1 MYGRIAAAV
10 RLGFLR
16 PTMPHRALAAVGARS
31 LVTKAE
37 TGHYQPPVLSTHR
50 MPTTSKLEFVP
61 ANAFDGIPMYSIL
74 NKSGRLADGVE
85 EPQLDKDLLV
95 RMYSKMVQM
104 NIIDQ
109 IMYESQRQGRI
120 SFYMT
125 HYGEEG
131 VLMGSAAALDDKD
144 LVFVQYREYGVLL
157 WRNFSVNQT
166 MQQCYSTMHD
176 YGKGRQMPIHYGSTE
191 HHFVTV
197 SSTLATQMP
206 QAVGTAY
213 AYKLAQK
220 KQCVACYFGD
230 GAASEGDAHAS
241 FNFAGV
247 LGTPIIFICRNNG
260 YAISTPTHEQYSCDG
275 IAARGPSY
283 GLTTVRVDGQDV
295 LAMYTAVQEARR
307 FVMEQQKPVLIEA
320 MTYRWR
326 HHHTVTVPYRSHLH
340 AVAFGIAAQCIF
352 ICTTSSALRSDS
364 VCVHANKSEQA
375 EAPQKSIYAGT
386 SGCSFLLPQLITWSS
401 CAVWPVLQNVKEV
414 EKVLKPPVSDL
425 FTDVYK
431 DMPAHLRDQMTYML
445 NHVQQYKEGYPVDL
459 YAKEES

>member
-1 MYGRIAAAV
+1 MLSTTMYGRLTSAV

-16 PTMPHRALAAVGARS
+16 PKMPHRALAATEARS
-31 LVTKAE
+31 LVTEAE
-37 TGHYQPPVLSTHR
+37 TGSFQPPTPLSRR
-50 MPTTSKLEFVP
+50 MPTTTKLEFVP
-61 ANAFDGIPMYSIL
+61 ANAYDGIPMYSIL
-74 NKSGRLADGVE
+74 NKGGKLADGVE
-85 EPQLDKDLLV
+85 EPKLDKDLLV

-131 VLMGSAAALDDKD
+131 VLIGSAAALDNKD

-157 WRNFSVNQT
+157 WRNFTVNQT
-166 MQQCYSTMHD
+166 MQQCYSTMYD

-191 HHFVTV
+191 EHFVTV

-283 GLTTVRVDGQDV
+283 GLTTIRVDGQDI
-295 LAMYTAVQEARR
+295 LAMYMAVQEARR
-307 FVMEQQKPVLIEA
+307 FVMEQQKPILIEA
-320 MTYRWR
+320 MTYRIG
-326 HHHTVTVPYRSHLH
+326 HHSTSDDSTAYRSVDEVRTWDEH
-340 AVAFGIAAQCIF
+340 AHPI
-352 ICTTSSALRSDS
+352 TRLRQFLLDR
-364 VCVHANKSEQA
+364 AYWSEQQDKDIKA
-375 EAPQKSIYAGT
+375 AFKKE
-386 SGCSFLLPQLITWSS
+386 
-401 CAVWPVLQNVKEV
+401 VLQNIKEV
-414 EKVLKPPVSDL
+414 EKIPKPPVSDL

-431 DMPAHLRDQMTYML
+431 DMPAHLKEQMTYML
-445 NHVQQYKEGYPVDL
+445 NHVQHYKEGYPVDL
-459 YAKEES
+459 FAKERS

>member
-1 MYGRIAAAV
+1 MMYGRLVSAA
-10 RLGFLR
+10 RLVFLR
-16 PTMPHRALAAVGARS
+16 PKMPHRALSATETRAF
-31 LVTKAE
+31 VTEAE
-37 TGHYQPPVLSTHR
+37 TGGFQPPTPVNRR
-50 MPTTSKLEFVP
+50 MPTTSKMEFVP
-61 ANAFDGIPMYSIL
+61 ANAHDGIPMYSIL
-74 NKSGRLADGVE
+74 NKDGRLADGVE
-85 EPQLDKDLLV
+85 DPKLDKDLLV
-95 RMYSKMVQM
+95 RMYTKMVQM

-131 VLMGSAAALDDKD
+131 VLIGSAAALDDKD

-166 MQQCYSTMHD
+166 MQQCYSTMYD

-230 GAASEGDAHAS
+230 GAASEGDAHGA

-260 YAISTPTHEQYSCDG
+260 YAISTPTCEQYSCDG

-283 GLTTVRVDGQDV
+283 GLTTIRVDGQDI
-295 LAMYTAVQEARR
+295 LGMYLAVQEARR

-320 MTYRWR
+320 MTYRIG
-326 HHHTVTVPYRSHLH
+326 HHSTSDDSTAYRSVDEVRTWDEH
-340 AVAFGIAAQCIF
+340 AHPIMR
-352 ICTTSSALRSDS
+352 LRHFLVDRGYW
-364 VCVHANKSEQA
+364 SEQQDKDIRA
-375 EAPQKSIYAGT
+375 AFKKE
-386 SGCSFLLPQLITWSS
+386 
-401 CAVWPVLQNVKEV
+401 VLQTIKEV
-414 EKVLKPPVSDL
+414 EKVPKPPVSDL

-431 DMPAHLRDQMTYML
+431 DMPPHLKEQMTYML
-445 NHVQQYKEGYPVDL
+445 NHVQNYKEGYPIDL
-459 YAKEES
+459 YAKEKS

>member
-1 MYGRIAAAV
+1 MLSTTMYGRIAAAV

-131 VLMGSAAALDDKD
+131 VLIGSAAALDDKD

-230 GAASEGDAHAS
+230 GAASEGGRPCLLQLRS
-241 FNFAGV
+241 
-247 LGTPIIFICRNNG
+247 RNNG

-320 MTYRWR
+320 MTYRIG
-326 HHHTVTVPYRSHLH
+326 HHSTSDDSTAYRSVDEVRTWDEH
-340 AVAFGIAAQCIF
+340 AHPI
-352 ICTTSSALRSDS
+352 TRLRQYLLDRGYW
-364 VCVHANKSEQA
+364 SEQQDKDIKA
-375 EAPQKSIYAGT
+375 TFKRE
-386 SGCSFLLPQLITWSS
+386 
-401 CAVWPVLQNVKEV
+401 NVKEV

-459 YAKEES
+459 YAKEKS

>member
-1 MYGRIAAAV
+1 MMYGRLTSAA
-10 RLGFLR
+10 RLGFLL
-16 PTMPHRALAAVGARS
+16 PKMPHRTLTATEVRMF
-31 LVTKAE
+31 VTEAE
-37 TGHYQPPVLSTHR
+37 TSSFQPPTPLTRR
-50 MPTTSKLEFVP
+50 MPITNKMEFVP
-61 ANAFDGIPMYSIL
+61 ANAYDGIPMYSIL
-74 NKSGRLADGVE
+74 NRNGKLADGVE
-85 EPQLDKDLLV
+85 EPKLEKDLLV
-95 RMYSKMVQM
+95 RMYTKMVQM

-131 VLMGSAAALDDKD
+131 VLIGSAAALDDKD

-166 MQQCYSTMHD
+166 MQQCYSTMYD

-191 HHFVTV
+191 QHFVTV

-247 LGTPIIFICRNNG
+247 LGTPIIFIWFLGTQERCWFLG
-260 YAISTPTHEQYSCDG
+260 IS
-275 IAARGPSY
+275 ARGPSY
-283 GLTTVRVDGQDV
+283 GLTTIRVDGQDI
-295 LAMYTAVQEARR
+295 LAMYLAVQEARR
-307 FVMEQQKPVLIEA
+307 FVLEQQKPVLIEA
-320 MTYRWR
+320 MTYRIG
-326 HHHTVTVPYRSHLH
+326 HHSTSDDSTAYRSVDEVRTWDEH
-340 AVAFGIAAQCIF
+340 AHPI
-352 ICTTSSALRSDS
+352 TRLRQYLLDRGYW
-364 VCVHANKSEQA
+364 SEQQDKDIKA
-375 EAPQKSIYAGT
+375 AFKKE
-386 SGCSFLLPQLITWSS
+386 
-401 CAVWPVLQNVKEV
+401 VLQNIKEV
-414 EKVLKPPVSDL
+414 EKVPKPPISDL

-431 DMPAHLRDQMTYML
+431 DMPVHLKEQMTYML
-445 NHVQQYKEGYPVDL
+445 NHVQHYKDGL
-459 YAKEES
+459 SC